1 MAQKNKMSVE
11 KKLNELEKQ
20 LDEIEFKA
28 SKEQEIMG
36 EVRFETLSE
45 MLQFV
50 HNQGNVMDEMLEDMK
65 SLNNDVMNDRIKK
78 LQHFFSFL
86 FNDSEFLEWL
96 DTLKKEGLQ
105 VDSIMEMLVYYNIY
119 KSDKGEEIDM
129 DALYENFKNS
139 IS

>member
-1 MAQKNKMSVE
+1 MAQKNKMSIE

-20 LDEIEFKA
+20 LDEIEFEA

-65 SLNNDVMNDRIKK
+65 SLNNDVINDRIKK
-78 LQHFFSFL
+78 LQHFFFVSF
-86 FNDSEFLEWL
+86 
-96 DTLKKEGLQ
+96 
-105 VDSIMEMLVYYNIY
+105 
-119 KSDKGEEIDM
+119 
-129 DALYENFKNS
+129 
-139 IS
+139 